1 LHKKKNH
8 LNAFLKEYEG
18 RYEYRRL
25 TCENRGE
32 IWSFLD
38 KWREEKGE
46 VVEDHL
52 DYEVEG
58 IHAILNHCC
67 QLHVRMSGVYI
78 DGKLQAFTIGSYNPF
93 EKMAVIHIEKAN
105 AQAKKNMSRV
115 NLKGTSIPHGVVGV
129 FGRGSVL
136 MMPAETGTG
145 VIAGGP
151 VRAVIEAAGVKDIR
165 TKSHGT
171 NNPINCVKAAVAG
184 LVALKSPE
192 EVAAARGKSVEE
204 ILG

>member
-1 LHKKKNH
+1 M
-8 LNAFLKEYEG
+8 
-18 RYEYRRL
+18 
-25 TCENRGE
+25 
-32 IWSFLD
+32 
-38 KWREEKGE
+38 EEKKERPARRNVRKQEDDGLIKKLIQVNRVSKTVKGGRNMRFAALVVVGDGNGSVAYGMGKSKE
-46 VVEDHL
+46 VPE
-52 DYEVEG
+52 
-58 IHAILNHCC
+58 A
-67 QLHVRMSGVYI
+67 
-78 DGKLQAFTIGSYNPF
+78 
-93 EKMAVIHIEKAN
+93 IEKAN
-105 AQAKKNMSRV
+105 AQAKKNMRKVS
-115 NLKGTSIPHGVVGV
+115 LKGTSIPHTVTGV

-136 MMPAETGTG
+136 MMPASEGTG

-151 VRAVIEAAGVKDIR
+151 VRAVMEAAGVKDIR